1 VSSPGADIIMRTAQ
15 LFPRVALGLM
25 FGLGLCGQ
33 ANAYTVYFGQ
43 DDSTGNDGIRIA
55 HPNSDAARALF
66 SNALPVTPNS
76 FESFATNTNAPVVL
90 NFGANTATLSGDG
103 QVRTVAGPGT
113 DGGGRFPIDGNN
125 YWHMFVQPG
134 QSATFSFS
142 TAMSAFGFY
151 LTDLGDEGGNV
162 NLIFTRADTST
173 FTVALSDDYMSN
185 NGASPSASVLFF
197 GIVDNLEFVSMEFQ
211 ITAGGGNLGLDYL
224 AVGTKEEVRE
234 VPEPA
239 TLGLLGFG
247 LLGLRLARHRTKG
260 NPD

>member
-1 VSSPGADIIMRTAQ
+1 MRNAQ
-15 LFPRVALGLM
+15 VFPRVALGLLL
-25 FGLGLCGQ
+25 GLGLS
-33 ANAYTVYFGQ
+33 APAAAYTVYFGQ
-43 DDSTGNDGIRIA
+43 DDSTGDDSIRIA

-76 FESFATNTNAPVVL
+76 FEAFATNTNAPIVL
-90 NFGANTATLSGDG
+90 NFGVNSATLGGDG

-125 YWHMFVQPG
+125 YWHMFVEPG

-162 NLIFTRADTST
+162 DLIFTRADTST
-173 FTVALSDDYMSN
+173 FTIALSDDYMAN
-185 NGASPSASVLFF
+185 NGVSPTASVLFF
-197 GIVDNLEFVSMEFQ
+197 GIVDNLEFVSMELQ
-211 ITAGGGNLGLDYL
+211 INAGNGNLGLDYL

-239 TLGLLGFG
+239 TLGLLGLG
-247 LLGLRLARHRTKG
+247 LLGLGLSRRGRKG
-260 NPD
+260 TAL